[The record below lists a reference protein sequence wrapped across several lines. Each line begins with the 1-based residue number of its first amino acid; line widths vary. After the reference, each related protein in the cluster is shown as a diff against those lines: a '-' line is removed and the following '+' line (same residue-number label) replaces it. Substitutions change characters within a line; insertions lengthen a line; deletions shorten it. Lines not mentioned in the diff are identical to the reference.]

1 MIRSFEKEH
10 LGILSPRAALC
21 GRVPI
26 IAVSAS
32 LVEESLQEYV
42 DTGFDAWILKPIS
55 FPRLGELMTAI
66 VDFDVRKKCLYQP
79 GDWEHGGWFH
89 CDQKALEAVDAT
101 ADAKNSPSG
110 PPGHE
115 ESHDSTETVTA
126 ETAYN

>member
-79 GDWEHGGWFH
+79 GGTVAG
-89 CDQKALEAVDAT
+89 
-101 ADAKNSPSG
+101 S
-110 PPGHE
+110 
-115 ESHDSTETVTA
+115 TVTRRPSRQSMQLQMPRIVLLVLLA
-126 ETAYN
+126 MKRVMTAPRL